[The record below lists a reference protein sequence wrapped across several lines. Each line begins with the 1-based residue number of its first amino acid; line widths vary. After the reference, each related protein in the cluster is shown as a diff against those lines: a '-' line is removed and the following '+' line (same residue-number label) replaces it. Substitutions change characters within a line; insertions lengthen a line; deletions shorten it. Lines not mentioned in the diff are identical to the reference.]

1 MKDKNIAAILAFFF
15 GWMGA
20 HKFYLGQIG
29 SGVVYLAFSWTAIPL
44 FVSFIEFIILALMD
58 KDEFQRRFNGS
69 HTLAASPVIVNMLP
83 PAPNFYPPAQQPAP
97 GYPPGMYPQGG
108 YPQAGYPQTGY
119 PQAGYPQPYPPGV
132 YPPGVYPQGMYP
144 QGSYPQ
150 PYPPGVYPQP
160 APGTGPFAA
169 VPQQPQLD
177 VVGRLEKLNELR
189 IAGLLTDEEFAQQKA
204 RILDQM

>member
-108 YPQAGYPQTGY
+108 YPQAGYPQ
-119 PQAGYPQPYPPGV
+119 AGYPQPYPPGV

>member
-69 HTLAASPVIVNMLP
+69 HTLSASPVVVNMLP
-83 PAPNFYPPAQQPAP
+83 PAPNFYPPAQPPAP
-97 GYPPGMYPQGG
+97 GYPHGYPHGYPPGMYPQG
-108 YPQAGYPQTGY
+108 A
-119 PQAGYPQPYPPGV
+119 YPPGV
-132 YPPGVYPQGMYP
+132 YPPGMYPPGMYP
-144 QGSYPQ
+144 PGTPTYPHAGYPQ
-150 PYPPGVYPQP
+150 PV
-160 APGTGPFAA
+160 PGTGSFAA
-169 VPQQPQLD
+169 VQPQLD

>member
-1 MKDKNIAAILAFFF
+1 MKDKNIAAIMAFFF

-58 KDEFQRRFNGS
+58 RDEFNRRYNGS
-69 HTLAASPVIVNMLP
+69 HSLASGPVIVNMLP
-83 PAPNFYPPAQQPAP
+83 PAPGYYPPPQPPA
-97 GYPPGMYPQGG
+97 YPQGQYPQQG
-108 YPQAGYPQTGY
+108 YPQGQYPQ
-119 PQAGYPQPYPPGV
+119 QGYPQPVYSQQPATYP
-132 YPPGVYPQGMYP
+132 Y
-144 QGSYPQ
+144 
-150 PYPPGVYPQP
+150 P
-160 APGTGPFAA
+160 APGTGP
-169 VPQQPQLD
+169 VPQVPPVD
-177 VVGRLEKLNELR
+177 IVTRLEKLNELR